1 MSKQILILKNG
12 IKITLEANQIEKIV
26 QQSEQIVVMLKNGEQ
41 IILSKNENFSIDV
54 LDNNESIL
62 QLNSSNLNRL
72 SELEKLLA
80 QESNFWFDNKVIQY
94 GGGLL
99 TAGGVAVAS
108 SSGGSTS
115 GDRTPPTT
123 LIQELAADNKTV
135 TGATE
140 ANATVTVSYTGK
152 VIGTAVADANGNYSV
167 TLDKAYSN
175 ELM

>member
-80 QESNFWFDNKVIQY
+80 QEGF
-94 GGGLL
+94 
-99 TAGGVAVAS
+99 VAQ
-108 SSGGSTS
+108 TY
-115 GDRTPPTT
+115 
-123 LIQELAADNKTV
+123 L
-135 TGATE
+135 
-140 ANATVTVSYTGK
+140 
-152 VIGTAVADANGNYSV
+152 
-167 TLDKAYSN
+167 
-175 ELM
+175 